1 MHFHPLE
8 ISDAIL
14 IEPERR
20 SDERGF
26 FARVFCMEEFARA
39 GLPTHFPQSNV
50 SFNAKAGTVR
60 GMHYQLA
67 PHEEPK
73 VVRCTRGAIYDVIV
87 DLRPGS
93 PTLHRSVGVELSAE
107 NGLMLYIP
115 PGFAHGFQTL
125 VDTTEVFYLMGD
137 VYAPELARGVR
148 WDDPALAISWP
159 LPVSVIAERDLSY
172 PAVER

>member
-1 MHFHPLE
+1 MRFHPLE
-8 ISDAIL
+8 ISDAIV

-26 FARVFCMEEFARA
+26 FARVFCLEEFAQA

-67 PHEEPK
+67 PREEPK

-87 DLRPGS
+87 DLRPDS
-93 PTLHRSVGVELSAE
+93 PTLYRSVGVELSAE

-148 WDDPALAISWP
+148 WDDPALKINWP

-172 PAVER
+172 PAVQR